1 MLPVDPNGT
10 SSGPQ
15 PVRVLGAQAA
25 FVYPAAV
32 PDHGLSGNGSA
43 AGSSPG
49 GKASGASF
57 LQAFRRR
64 WYVGASVGLVCAFF
78 AVALACWLVPP
89 RYRAQ
94 SLIHVAVSPPKGLF
108 MNQTDHMSSEE
119 FSVFMKTQTA
129 ILKTRLVLA
138 AALRQPQIARLPE
151 VSSQA
156 DPLAWLEKNLEVE
169 TTLGAEI
176 LCVSLSGDRPD
187 EVAAVLNAVADAYV
201 QQVSQRAQSEHLAR
215 LQQLQENYRQYQ
227 EGLRAKRAA
236 LKELEGQHHVDDPQH
251 LTMGYAAEVQQ
262 LKNSESLLW
271 QNTLDF
277 NKTVK
282 ELESLQEQEK
292 RPAKITIGEAATN
305 EYLRQ
310 DPIHMRLVARLAT
323 IEEEIEQI
331 RAISK
336 GDIQARNL
344 EGPLK
349 KRAAAQAAL
358 EARRREAQPQVQA
371 YLERKSAEERA
382 ARLATLKTDK
392 VLLEDRART
401 LAAAMERQKELV
413 KRIGSAIQQPDKPAT
428 DLEVLRQE
436 VKQREETSKRVADQI
451 EIMRVEP
458 RPLSRVSLLEAAESP
473 RAKNYQGQIKVA
485 GAAGF
490 GTFALVLFGVTWRE
504 HSARKVYAAADV
516 VENLG
521 INLIGTLPALPAQ
534 LRGGNKSNGRGLRVQ
549 NALCE
554 AVDALRAQ
562 LLRAVDR
569 EGVRVLM
576 ITSANSGE
584 GKTSLATQ
592 LAASLARAWRKTL
605 LIDGD
610 LRHPDIHR
618 QFNMSLEP
626 GLSEVLRGEAE
637 CDDVVRPTPLSRL
650 WLIPA
655 GHGDAHATQAL
666 AQKEVRLFLERLKE
680 QYDFII
686 VDSSPVLPVADTLSL
701 GQHVDAVVFAIL
713 RDVSRLPALQ
723 TSYQRLASLG
733 IRMLGTIVLGAGAES
748 GSLGCPY
755 PARIGQ

>member
-15 PVRVLGAQAA
+15 PVRVLGAQDS
-25 FVYPAAV
+25 VYPAAAT
-32 PDHGLSGNGSA
+32 DDGLSGNGSA
-43 AGSSPG
+43 VGSSPG
-49 GKASGASF
+49 GKASGAAF
-57 LQAFRRR
+57 LHAFRRR
-64 WYVGASVGLVCAFF
+64 WYVGASLGLVCAFF

-94 SLIHVAVSPPKGLF
+94 SLIHVAVSPPRGVF
-108 MNQTDHMSSEE
+108 MNQTDYMSSEE
-119 FSVFMKTQTA
+119 FTAFMKTQTA
-129 ILKTRLVLA
+129 VLKTRPVLE
-138 AALRQPQIARLPE
+138 AALRQPQIAELPE
-151 VSSQA
+151 VSGQP
-156 DPLAWLEKNLEVE
+156 DPLAWLEKHLEVD

-176 LCVSLSGDRPD
+176 LRVSLSGDRPD
-187 EVAAVLNAVADAYV
+187 EVAAVLNAIADAYV
-201 QQVSQRAQSEHLAR
+201 QQVSQREQSEHLAR

-227 EGLRAKRAA
+227 DGLRAKRAA
-236 LKELEGQHHVDDPQH
+236 LKELEDQLHGDDAQN
-251 LTMGYAAEVQQ
+251 LTLRYPAEVQQ
-262 LKNSESLLW
+262 LKNTESLLL
-271 QNTLDF
+271 QTTLDL

-282 ELESLQEQEK
+282 ELEGLQEQEK
-292 RPAKITIGEAATN
+292 RPPAKITIGEAATN

-331 RAISK
+331 RAVSK
-336 GDIQARNL
+336 GDSQAKNL
-344 EGPLK
+344 EGPFN

-358 EARRREAQPQVQA
+358 DARRREAQPQVQA
-371 YLERKSAEERA
+371 YVERKTAEERA
-382 ARLATLKTDK
+382 ARLAKLKTDK

-401 LAAAMERQKELV
+401 LSAAMERQKELV
-413 KRIGSAIQQPDKPAT
+413 KRMGSAIHQPDKPAT

-436 VKQREETSKRVADQI
+436 VKQREETAKRVAEQI

-458 RPLSRVSLLEAAESP
+458 RPLSRASLLEAAEPP
-473 RAKNYQGQIKVA
+473 RAKSYQVQIKVA

-490 GTFALVLFGVTWRE
+490 GAFALALCGVTWRE
-504 HSARKVYAAADV
+504 QRARKVYAAADV

-521 INLIGTLPALPAQ
+521 LKLIGTLPALPA
-534 LRGGNKSNGRGLRVQ
+534 RVHGGDRSNGRALRVQ

-562 LLRAVDR
+562 LLRAADR
-569 EGVRVLM
+569 DGVRVVM
-576 ITSANSGE
+576 IASANAGE
-584 GKTSLATQ
+584 GKTALATQ

-610 LRHPDIHR
+610 LRHPGIHR
-618 QFNMSLEP
+618 QFDMPPEP
-626 GLSEVLRGEAE
+626 GFSEVLRGEAE

-666 AQKEVRLFLERLKE
+666 AQKIVPLFLERLKE

-686 VDSSPVLPVADTLSL
+686 VDSSPVLPVADALSL
-701 GQHVDAVVFAIL
+701 GQHVDAVVLAIL
-713 RDVSRLPALQ
+713 RDVSRLPAVQ
-723 TSYQRLASLG
+723 TAYQRLASLG
-733 IRMLGTIVLGAGAES
+733 IRMLGTIMLGAGAES
-748 GSLGCPY
+748 GSLGYPY